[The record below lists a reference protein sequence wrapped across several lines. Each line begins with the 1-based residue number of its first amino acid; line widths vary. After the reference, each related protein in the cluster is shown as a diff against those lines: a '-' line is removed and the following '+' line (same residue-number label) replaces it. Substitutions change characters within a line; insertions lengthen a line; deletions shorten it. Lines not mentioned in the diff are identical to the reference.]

1 VKAAYG
7 EQWSLDKKS
16 WRTFSN
22 LRIWAGIPF
31 RSLNLTDEALAD
43 VREQVREGATEP
55 LGHELFREAWDQRL
69 QNPRSALII
78 GYAAAEVGFKECA
91 AFLIPHA
98 AWLVENLPTPPLDK
112 VLIQYVPNLPVKLT
126 INGSNPFVPKQ
137 IIARIREAM
146 ESRNKTAHTKGKRL
160 SPDSLEGILRAIR
173 DLLWLFDYHC
183 GHAWALNNIRPEI
196 LDALTKT
203 RVSPTGERQS

>member
-1 VKAAYG
+1 MGSASAKPEKCPNNWIRRGRGRFQGV
-7 EQWSLDKKS
+7 
-16 WRTFSN
+16 
-22 LRIWAGIPF
+22 
-31 RSLNLTDEALAD
+31 RSF
-43 VREQVREGATEP
+43 P
-55 LGHELFREAWDQRL
+55 H
-69 QNPRSALII
+69 S
-78 GYAAAEVGFKECA
+78 
-91 AFLIPHA
+91 PHA